1 MGEESQVTLYPA
13 GGARLAPRAARLR
26 PEPRR
31 TLELEP
37 TPTLVAYWRV
47 LRKRRWTVLTL
58 VLVVASVVAV
68 GTLKQRPV
76 YQARALVEIE
86 KENPNVLSLKELFE
100 LDTVSDTYLETQ
112 YRVLGSDELA
122 RRVIR
127 ALDLEAREEFYPQAR
142 PAAAEAPAG
151 VALAPAAAVDAGV
164 AETTLR
170 RFRGRL
176 RITPVKRS
184 RLVEILFES
193 EDPELAARAANT
205 LADEY
210 RQQHLEQRWEAAE
223 RATEWLGQQLEGMK
237 VRLERAEEE
246 LQGYAREQGLQ
257 FLATESGDPEDLL
270 QERLRAIEQEVER
283 ATASRIEAESLH
295 RAVEAVGPEALP
307 PTDSREEQELAVR
320 LAELRRE
327 RAELETTFT
336 PGYPRHAQ
344 VDSQVRQMEAE
355 LTAARAR
362 AAARVASQYQ
372 AALGRERLLERALE
386 DARRQAAAVAERSVQ
401 YRILKR
407 EVETNRQ
414 LYDALLERLKEAG
427 VSGAIRASHIRL
439 VDQAVPP
446 RRPAR
451 PVLALNLALGVLLG
465 LGLGVGAAFL
475 AEHLDNSV
483 KSPED
488 VERFLRLPALAF
500 IPAAASLANGRGRP
514 YGRMPAGKPL
524 PLALGPAGV
533 SRGAGW
539 MRIDRAPIEHTALA
553 EAFRSLRTS
562 VLLSAADRPPRTLLV
577 SSAHPGEGKTT
588 VSTNLAI
595 ALAQLGQRVLLVDGD
610 MRRPSVD
617 RALGVTDTGAGLA
630 GYLAGGADW
639 RSLVRPAPGC
649 AGLDI
654 LAAGPAPP
662 NPAELLSGERMR
674 QLAAGAAAEYNFV
687 VVDSPPL
694 VNVSDSRILATLVE
708 ALLLVVK
715 SGETPREVVRRARA
729 LAEDVGA
736 NIIGVVLNHLDLRA
750 ASGYGS
756 GYYAYGYSPG
766 ASADGKRLPPEPRL
780 AGAEKSRATGV

>member
-1 MGEESQVTLYPA
+1 VGEESQVTLYPSA
-13 GGARLAPRAARLR
+13 GTRLAPRAPRQR

-37 TPTLVAYWRV
+37 TPTLVTYWRV
-47 LRKRRWTVLTL
+47 LRKRRWTVVTL
-58 VLVVASVVAV
+58 VLVVTSVVAV

-76 YQARALVEIE
+76 YQARALMEIE

-112 YRVLGSDELA
+112 YRVLGSDQLA
-122 RRVIR
+122 RRVIG
-127 ALDLEAREEFYPQAR
+127 ALDLAGREEFSPQHR
-142 PAAAEAPAG
+142 PAAAEARGGA
-151 VALAPAAAVDAGV
+151 ARAPAAAVDAE
-164 AETTLR
+164 AAATALR
-170 RFRGRL
+170 RFRERL
-176 RITPVKRS
+176 QITPVKRS

-210 RQQHLEQRWEAAE
+210 RQQYLEQRWEATE
-223 RATEWLGQQLEGMK
+223 RASEWLAQQLEALK
-237 VRLERAEEE
+237 VRLERAEED
-246 LQGYAREQGLQ
+246 LQGYAREQDLL
-257 FLATESGDPEDLL
+257 FLATESGDPANLM
-270 QERLRAIEQEVER
+270 QERLRDLEEELAR
-283 ATASRIEAESLH
+283 ATAARIEAESLDQTV
-295 RAVEAVGPEALP
+295 AAVGPEALP
-307 PTDSREEQELAVR
+307 PADSRVEQELVVR

-327 RAELETTFT
+327 RAELETSFT
-336 PGYPRHAQ
+336 AGYPRLEQ
-344 VDSQVRQMEAE
+344 VSSQVRELEAE
-355 LTAARAR
+355 LAAARAR
-362 AAARVASQYQ
+362 AAARVASQYRT
-372 AALGRERLLERALE
+372 ALGRERLLQRALE

-427 VSGAIRASHIRL
+427 VSSAIRASHIRL
-439 VDQAVPP
+439 VDRAVPP

-475 AEHLDNSV
+475 TEHLDNSV

-488 VERFLRLPALAF
+488 VERYLRLPALAF
-500 IPAAASLANGRGRP
+500 IPAAASLANGRGRS
-514 YGRMPAGKPL
+514 YGRLPAGRPQ
-524 PLALGPAGV
+524 PLALGPAGA
-533 SRGAGW
+533 SRDAGW
-539 MRIDRAPIEHTALA
+539 MRIDRPPLEHTALA

-617 RALGVTDTGAGLA
+617 RALGVEESGTGLA
-630 GYLAGGADW
+630 AYLAGGADW
-639 RSLVRPAPGC
+639 RSLVRTAPGC
-649 AGLDI
+649 AGLDV
-654 LAAGPAPP
+654 LPAGPAPP

-674 QLAAGAAAEYNFV
+674 ELVGGASAEYNFV
-687 VVDSPPL
+687 VLDSPPL

-715 SGETPREVVRRARA
+715 SGATPREEVRRARA

-736 NIIGVVLNHLDLRA
+736 NVIGVVLNHLDLRA
-750 ASGYGS
+750 AAGYGS
-756 GYYAYGYSPG
+756 GYYAYGYAPG
-766 ASADGKRLPPEPRL
+766 APAGGERRPPEPQL
-780 AGAEKSRATGV
+780 AGAGKPRATGV